1 MARTAVV
8 PEATR
13 VSALSPNCDVQT
25 ATRDVRFTSTS
36 DIARRGHLLVSNPP
50 QLLNLLEQ
58 VNESWSRDMHMV
70 R

>member
-25 ATRDVRFTSTS
+25 ATRDVRFTSTP
-36 DIARRGHLLVSNPP
+36 AVRGASK
-50 QLLNLLEQ
+50 
-58 VNESWSRDMHMV
+58 RC
-70 R
+70 